1 MKAKRLEMPD
11 QIDIEHDAPNDSVK
25 TSVTRMVS
33 IEGLNVL
40 AGVVAAITAAVAF
53 YGLFQTRP
61 SSPSAA
67 DLYNE
72 MVTSDVKAL
81 RDKVDDLNSRVK
93 LIAEPPADVA
103 DLDVAALR
111 AELKILKDKISVYD
125 AALLDNPT
133 KALSVPLLRKDIDSL
148 SASSSQAIA
157 MMSSQLER
165 VYDQNKW
172 FIGLVATMAVGLL
185 GLAISNFLHNKK

>member
-1 MKAKRLEMPD
+1 MPD